1 MEKNIDTAIEWF
13 TKAADKGHVSAL
25 NSIGTLHYEA
35 GRYKEAF
42 PWFSQA
48 AIRGEVMAEHN
59 IGLCYKL
66 GRGVTKDIPKAI
78 EWFTKAAEKGFAN
91 AVKELRELGQ
101 PVPVA

>member
-1 MEKNIDTAIEWF
+1 MRCPSRGA
-13 TKAADKGHVSAL
+13 V
-25 NSIGTLHYEA
+25 
-35 GRYKEAF
+35 

-48 AIRGEVMAEHN
+48 VIRGDVMAKYN
-59 IGLCYKL
+59 IGLCYKH
-66 GRGVTKDIPKAI
+66 GRGVTKDIIKAI